1 MLQSGEKYINPL
13 TDFGF
18 KRIFGSEFNKEL
30 LISFLNALFA
40 GERVI
45 INVTFKNSEHLGTNE
60 QERRAIFDVYCT
72 TDTGARIIV
81 EMQNVYQEF
90 YKDRSIYYST
100 FPISEQAKRGDWNY
114 ELQDVYTVG
123 ILNFTFPENKRSD
136 NCVYREIKLMDVKSR
151 EVFYDKLTYIYVEL
165 ANFHRSLDECGTVL
179 DKWIYC
185 LKNLQNLMSRPSALQ
200 ERVFRSLFKTAEIS
214 QLTTEDLRAYE
225 LSVNAYRDIKN
236 GIDAAKK
243 EGMEKGMEKGIAIG
257 TEKGIAIGTEKG
269 IAIGTEKGI
278 AIGTK
283 NKAVEIARN
292 MAREGIPCSTISK
305 VTGLAVEEIKVLL

>member
-1 MLQSGEKYINPL
+1 MLQTGEKYINPL

-45 INVTFKNSEHLGTNE
+45 TDVTFKNNEHLGTNE

-72 TDTGARIIV
+72 TDTGARVIV

-100 FPISEQAKRGDWNY
+100 FPIVEQARQGNWNY
-114 ELQDVYTVG
+114 QLDDVYTVG
-123 ILNFTFPENKRSD
+123 ILNFAFPEDKKSD
-136 NCVYREIKLMDVKSR
+136 NCVYREIKLMDVKSM
-151 EVFYDKLTYIYVEL
+151 EVFYDKLTYLYVEL
-165 ANFHRSLDECGTVL
+165 ANFHRSLDECTSIL

-185 LKNLQNLMSRPSALQ
+185 LKNLSNLMSRPAELQ
-200 ERVFRSLFKTAEIS
+200 ERVFARLFKTAEIS
-214 QLTTEDLRAYE
+214 QLNSEDRRAYE

-243 EGMEKGMEKGIAIG
+243 EGRKEGRKEEWEEYRMEKESSIRKMLKDGISP
-257 TEKGIAIGTEKG
+257 EQIA
-269 IAIGTEKGI
+269 
-278 AIGTK
+278 
-283 NKAVEIARN
+283 
-292 MAREGIPCSTISK
+292 SW
-305 VTGLAVEEIKVLL
+305 LAVPVEEVTEMGKENHNCQ

>member
-1 MLQSGEKYINPL
+1 MLQTGEKYINPL

-45 INVTFKNSEHLGTNE
+45 TDVTFKNNEHLGTNE

-72 TDTGARIIV
+72 TDTGARVIV

-100 FPISEQAKRGDWNY
+100 FPIVEQARQGNWNY
-114 ELQDVYTVG
+114 QLDDVYTVG
-123 ILNFTFPENKRSD
+123 ILNFAFPEDRKSD
-136 NCVYREIKLMDVKSR
+136 NCVYREIKLMDVKSM
-151 EVFYDKLTYIYVEL
+151 EVFYDKLTYLYVEL
-165 ANFHRSLDECGTVL
+165 ANFHRSLDECTSIL

-185 LKNLQNLMSRPSALQ
+185 LKNLSNLMSRPAELQ
-200 ERVFRSLFKTAEIS
+200 ERVFARLFKTAEIS
-214 QLTTEDLRAYE
+214 QLNSEDRRAYE

-243 EGMEKGMEKGIAIG
+243 EGRKEGRKEEREKYRMEKESSIRKMLKDGISP
-257 TEKGIAIGTEKG
+257 KQIA
-269 IAIGTEKGI
+269 
-278 AIGTK
+278 
-283 NKAVEIARN
+283 
-292 MAREGIPCSTISK
+292 SW
-305 VTGLAVEEIKVLL
+305 LAVPVEEVIEMGKENHNCQ

>member
-1 MLQSGEKYINPL
+1 MLQTGEKYINPL

-45 INVTFKNSEHLGTNE
+45 TDVTFKNNEHLGTNE

-72 TDTGARIIV
+72 TDTGARVIV

-100 FPISEQAKRGDWNY
+100 FPIVEQARQGNWNY
-114 ELQDVYTVG
+114 QLDDVYTVG
-123 ILNFTFPENKRSD
+123 ILNFAFPEDRKSD
-136 NCVYREIKLMDVKSR
+136 NCVYREIKLMDVKSM
-151 EVFYDKLTYIYVEL
+151 EVFYDKLTYLYVEL
-165 ANFHRSLDECGTVL
+165 ANFHLSLDECTSIL

-185 LKNLQNLMSRPSALQ
+185 LKNLSNLMSRPAELQ
-200 ERVFRSLFKTAEIS
+200 ERVFARLFKTAEIS
-214 QLTTEDLRAYE
+214 QLNSEDRRAYE

-243 EGMEKGMEKGIAIG
+243 EGRKEGREEGREEGTKEEREKNRMEKESSIRKMLKDGISP
-257 TEKGIAIGTEKG
+257 EQIA
-269 IAIGTEKGI
+269 
-278 AIGTK
+278 
-283 NKAVEIARN
+283 
-292 MAREGIPCSTISK
+292 SW
-305 VTGLAVEEIKVLL
+305 LAVPVEEVIEMGKENHNCQ